1 MCYHLLT
8 YHCNKISITQRKE
21 SPMLKVTMQDIADA
35 LGISRVTVWKTF
47 NQKPGVSDEMKD
59 RIIEKAHE
67 LGYDKFTYELHRMNN
82 PQSKTV
88 ALVVSRPDSS
98 VFWTNIIHHMAQ
110 ELSASNI
117 NLMYTYAPTTCTSEY
132 ELPEILKGDSIQ
144 GIVVLNI
151 YDRHLLTLL
160 NELEVPKV
168 FLDTV
173 PGIELKTLT
182 GDLLLIEGKYTVKQ
196 VVDHLLEKGCQR
208 IGFIGDVNY
217 ALTNTDR
224 YLGYL
229 ESLTAH
235 GIPLPESLC
244 FTGSIGIEDYG
255 ECIYRFLENLDPS
268 VDAIVCVSDYVAHYV
283 EIFLQQHPHHFSH
296 DILLAGF
303 DCSLEYP
310 NIVNKVTTVDVKNR
324 LLGKRLAVQIAFRMN
339 HPDAPPETTY
349 IRYKIIYSDIL
360 LPSGHKL

>member
-1 MCYHLLT
+1 
-8 YHCNKISITQRKE
+8 
-21 SPMLKVTMQDIADA
+21 MLKVTMQDIADA

-67 LGYDKFTYELHRMNN
+67 LGYDKFTYEPHRMNN
-82 PQSKTV
+82 PKSKTV

>member
-47 NQKPGVSDEMKD
+47 NQKPGVSVEMKD

>member
-1 MCYHLLT
+1 
-8 YHCNKISITQRKE
+8 
-21 SPMLKVTMQDIADA
+21 MLKVTMQDIADA

-47 NQKPGVSDEMKD
+47 NQKPGVSDEMRDK
-59 RIIEKAHE
+59 IIEKAHE
-67 LGYDKFTYELHRMNN
+67 LGYDKFSYEPRRMDS
-82 PQSKTV
+82 PKSKTV

-110 ELSASNI
+110 EFSASNI
-117 NLMYTYAPTTCTSEY
+117 NLMYTYAPTSCTSEY

-151 YDRHLLTLL
+151 YDSHLLTLL
-160 NELEVPKV
+160 NELEIPKV

-196 VVDHLLEKGCQR
+196 IVDHLLEKGCRR
-208 IGFIGDVNY
+208 ISFIGDTNY

-224 YLGYL
+224 YLGYR
-229 ESLTAH
+229 ESLTEH
-235 GIPLPESLC
+235 GIPYLDSLC
-244 FTGSIGIEDYG
+244 LTGSIGIEDYG
-255 ECIYRFLENLDPS
+255 ARIYQFLGNLDPS
-268 VDAIVCVSDYVAHYV
+268 VDAIVCASDYVAHYV
-283 EIFLQQHPHHFSH
+283 EMFLEQHPHHFSQG
-296 DILLAGF
+296 ILLTGF

-310 NIVNKVTTVDVKNR
+310 NIINKLTTVDVKNR

-339 HPDAPPETTY
+339 HPDAPPETSY
-349 IRYKIIYSDIL
+349 IHYKIIYSDIL
-360 LPSGHKL
+360 LPSGNIL

>member
-1 MCYHLLT
+1 
-8 YHCNKISITQRKE
+8 
-21 SPMLKVTMQDIADA
+21 MLKVTMQDIADA

-160 NELEVPKV
+160 NELDVPKV

-283 EIFLQQHPHHFSH
+283 EMFLQQHPHHFSH

>member
-1 MCYHLLT
+1 
-8 YHCNKISITQRKE
+8 
-21 SPMLKVTMQDIADA
+21 MLKVTMQDIADA

-160 NELEVPKV
+160 NELDVPKV

-235 GIPLPESLC
+235 GIPLSESLC
-244 FTGSIGIEDYG
+244 FTGSIGIKDYG

-283 EIFLQQHPHHFSH
+283 EMFLQQHPHHFSH

-339 HPDAPPETTY
+339 HPDAPPETSY